1 MQPQR
6 QTVTDRLADV
16 IHIIHIG
23 GKNGVLTVERGEGN
37 AVEEGFITFV
47 NGRVVEARAGRQTGL
62 AAFNYLYTWQYCRF
76 SLLNQSVSTSVY
88 PALPSPAYHDTR
100 LPMRKTLPSY
110 RNDAGVQST
119 APLRLRAGEEVL
131 QQLGN
136 TQLPRTHRRLLLL
149 IDGHRKR
156 EDFARLMGRT
166 LAEVQEL
173 LSDLERYGFIQ
184 P

>member
-1 MQPQR
+1 
-6 QTVTDRLADV
+6 
-16 IHIIHIG
+16 
-23 GKNGVLTVERGEGN
+23 
-37 AVEEGFITFV
+37 
-47 NGRVVEARAGRQTGL
+47 
-62 AAFNYLYTWQYCRF
+62 
-76 SLLNQSVSTSVY
+76 
-88 PALPSPAYHDTR
+88 
-100 LPMRKTLPSY
+100 MRKTLPSY